1 MEKLEK
7 LSKLLRY
14 AGLNLTPQILQIL
27 LDLNVRKLVD
37 NLDAKLDETPN
48 PSLED
53 IDVIIEEIQIAAEA
67 QAKADA
73 LKAEKSQPK
82 AKPALEKA

>member
-37 NLDAKLDETPN
+37 NLDAKLDENPN

-73 LKAEKSQPK
+73 LKAEKSKPK